1 LSMEVSLNTCLMLGF
16 NVLFNALSKVCF

>member
-1 LSMEVSLNTCLMLGF
+1 MEVSLNTCLMLGF